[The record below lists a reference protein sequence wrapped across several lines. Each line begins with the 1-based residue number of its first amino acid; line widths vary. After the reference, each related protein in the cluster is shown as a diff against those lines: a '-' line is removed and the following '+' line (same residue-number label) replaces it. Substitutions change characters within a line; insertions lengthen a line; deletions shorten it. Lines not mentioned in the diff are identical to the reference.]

1 MTERSRIFS
10 LFLAV
15 ILFLAWCPI
24 VLAVDR
30 EDRKEFEKHARKE
43 LQSMDKKIKA
53 LKSKISR
60 LEKDARKDYDAMLAD
75 LEQKREHAGKKWE
88 EIKKAGSEKWDQAK
102 ADLNSALKELKES
115 YDRAASRMEGKDT
128 K

>member
-15 ILFLAWCPI
+15 ILFLTWCPI

-30 EDRKEFEKHARKE
+30 EDRKEFEKHAKKE

-75 LEQKREHAGKKWE
+75 LEQKREHAGKKWQE
-88 EIKKAGSEKWDQAK
+88 VKKAGSEKWDQAK
-102 ADLNSALKELKES
+102 ADLNSAMKELKES
-115 YDRAASRMEGKDT
+115 YDRAASRMEK
-128 K
+128 